1 MNIGAIPGFG
11 PGGIGEIAP
20 VAGRSTTGAGGSS
33 FGDLISTV
41 LRETQGQQQRMDQD
55 IKNLITGKADSVHE
69 VVLNV
74 AEADLMFR
82 MLMEVRDRLIASY
95 QEVMRMQI

>member
-1 MNIGAIPGFG
+1 MNIGSIPALGSGSFG
-11 PGGIGEIAP
+11 DFA
-20 VAGRSTTGAGGSS
+20 AGATRPSTGAGSSS
-33 FGDLISTV
+33 FADMISKVIT
-41 LRETQGQQQRMDQD
+41 ESQTQQERMNSD
-55 IKNLITGKADSVHE
+55 INGLITGETDSVHQ

-82 MLMEVRDRLIASY
+82 MLMEVRDRLISSY